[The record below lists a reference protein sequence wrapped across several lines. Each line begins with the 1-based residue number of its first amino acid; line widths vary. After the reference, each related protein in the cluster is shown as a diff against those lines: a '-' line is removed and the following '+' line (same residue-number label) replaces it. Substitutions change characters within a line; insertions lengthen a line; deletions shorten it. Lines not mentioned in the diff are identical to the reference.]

1 MADLKTSYLGLSLRN
16 PLIVSSSGLTDAA
29 DKVKHLEEYGAGA
42 VVLKSLFEEQIINEA
57 NAQSN
62 QADDYPEAY
71 DFMQGYIQGQELQKY
86 LDNIS
91 GAKKATNIPIIAS
104 INCVGEGKW
113 VEFGK
118 QLESAG
124 ADAIELNVY
133 HLPTDPTKPAS
144 HYEELYYK
152 TVEELVGQVKIPV
165 SVKLSRLFTNPLY
178 VISQLRNRG
187 VKGVVMFNRYYE
199 PDINLAKQA
208 IESAEVFSTQ
218 HELAP
223 TLRWLALASAQI
235 TDIDL
240 SASTGIHTGEDVAK
254 AILTG
259 ADAAQLCTV
268 LYHKGP
274 KHLAKVLEE
283 FEAAMKTLGVASVAE
298 MKGKMNYAKGN
309 ILLFERSQFM
319 KYFSSREG

>member
-16 PLIVSSSGLTDAA
+16 PLIVSSSGLTDTA
-29 DKVKHLEEYGAGA
+29 DKVKQLEEYGAGA

-57 NAQSN
+57 NALGGQN
-62 QADDYPEAY
+62 DYPEAY
-71 DFMQGYIQGQELQKY
+71 DFVQGYIQGNALQAY

-91 GAKKATNIPIIAS
+91 GAKKATGIPVIAS
-104 INCVGEGKW
+104 INCVGQGKW
-113 VEFGK
+113 AEFAK

-124 ADAIELNVY
+124 ADAVEMNVY
-133 HLPTDPTKPAS
+133 HLATDPNRPAS
-144 HYEELYYK
+144 HYEEIYYK

-165 SVKLSRLFTNPLY
+165 SVKLSRMFTNPLY

-187 VKGVVMFNRYYE
+187 VKGVVLFNRYYE
-199 PDINLAKQA
+199 PDINLEKQA
-208 IESAEVFSTQ
+208 VESAEVFSTP

-235 TDIDL
+235 TGIDL
-240 SASTGIHTGEDVAK
+240 SASTGIHSGADVAK

-259 ADAAQLCTV
+259 ANAAQLCTV
-268 LYHKGP
+268 LYQKGP
-274 KHLAKVLEE
+274 KHLSTVLAE
-283 FEAAMKTLGVASVAE
+283 FEAAMKTLGLSSVAE
-298 MKGKMNYAKGN
+298 MRGKMNYAKGN